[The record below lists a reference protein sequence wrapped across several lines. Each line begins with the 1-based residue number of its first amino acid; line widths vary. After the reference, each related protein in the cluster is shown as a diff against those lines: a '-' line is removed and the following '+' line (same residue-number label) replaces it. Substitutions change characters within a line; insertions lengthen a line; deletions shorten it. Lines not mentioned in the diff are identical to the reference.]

1 MTGKGHSW
9 TGFACAIAVYK
20 FSLDFGFNPYLAIPA
35 FLVGVTAPDWLE
47 IRKSGGGTVIKHR
60 TITHWLPLWIALFA
74 ATWFSVELGVTSAAI
89 GLGISETV
97 LWYIRSVLIGF
108 SLGGLLHLL
117 TDIPNPMGIP
127 ILTPTR
133 RFSFKLWK
141 SGKYEVAITFV
152 LLLISLYYVG
162 IIEFNGINLRT

>member
-1 MTGKGHSW
+1 M
-9 TGFACAIAVYK
+9 
-20 FSLDFGFNPYLAIPA
+20 
-35 FLVGVTAPDWLE
+35 
-47 IRKSGGGTVIKHR
+47 
-60 TITHWLPLWIALFA
+60 LFR
-74 ATWFSVELGVTSAAI
+74 S
-89 GLGISETV
+89 GLGISDTV